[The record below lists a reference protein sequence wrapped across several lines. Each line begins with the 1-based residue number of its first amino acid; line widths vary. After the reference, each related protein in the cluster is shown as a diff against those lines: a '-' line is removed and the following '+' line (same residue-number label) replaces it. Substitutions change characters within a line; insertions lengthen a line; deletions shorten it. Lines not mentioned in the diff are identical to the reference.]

1 MRYVISTLFT
11 AVFLF
16 TVYSFGIKEK
26 LQPNQPVPAGNSSP
40 VSGIK
45 DADPVVVA
53 PVAAND
59 LEKPAPRA
67 QHFVDYAKTLVGVP
81 YAYGSVNPAVGFDC
95 SGFVNYVSNHFGIRV
110 PRSSVQF
117 TNLGKEVEQDKA
129 MPGDVILFTGTNPNE
144 RVVGHMG
151 IVTENLNTGL
161 KFIHSSSGQ
170 SNGVTISEMSD
181 YYKTRFVKII
191 RIFPFADNI
200 S

>member
-26 LQPNQPVPAGNSSP
+26 AQPKQAIPAATRSE
-40 VSGIK
+40 IK
-45 DADPVVVA
+45 KADPVVV
-53 PVAAND
+53 
-59 LEKPAPRA
+59 KPAAFDNKGRTAPDA
-67 QHFVDYAKTLVGVP
+67 QHFVDYAKSLIGTP
-81 YAYGSVNPAVGFDC
+81 YAYGSVNPSVGFDC
-95 SGFVNYVSNHFGIRV
+95 SGFVNYVSNHFGIKV

-117 TNLGKEVEQDKA
+117 TDLGKEVEQGDA
-129 MPGDVILFTGTNPNE
+129 LPGDIILFTGTNPTN

-151 IVTENLNTGL
+151 IVTENPTTGL
-161 KFIHSSSGQ
+161 MFIHSSSGKR
-170 SNGVTISEMSD
+170 NGVTISEMSD

-191 RIFPFADNI
+191 RIFPSGENL

>member
-11 AVFLF
+11 AVILF

-26 LQPNQPVPAGNSSP
+26 IQTKQAVPAVTSTISE
-40 VSGIK
+40 IK
-45 DADPVVVA
+45 KAGPVVVA
-53 PVAAND
+53 PVATND
-59 LEKPAPRA
+59 LEKTAPDAR
-67 QHFVDYAKTLVGVP
+67 HFVDYAKTLVGIP
-81 YAYGSVNPAVGFDC
+81 YVYGSVNPAVGFDC
-95 SGFVNYVSNHFGIRV
+95 SGFVNHVSNHFGIKV

-117 TNLGKEVEQDKA
+117 TNLGKEVEQGRA

-151 IVTENLNTGL
+151 IVTENATTGL
-161 KFIHSSSGQ
+161 KFIHSSSGR

>member
-1 MRYVISTLFT
+1 MRYVISTLFA

-26 LQPNQPVPAGNSSP
+26 VEPKPAVPGVILP
-40 VSGIK
+40 DIK
-45 DADPVVVA
+45 KTEPVVV
-53 PVAAND
+53 PQGVAND
-59 LEKPAPRA
+59 LKKTAPDA
-67 QHFVDYAKTLVGVP
+67 QHFVEFAKTLIGIP
-81 YAYGSVNPAVGFDC
+81 YVYGSVNPAVGFDC
-95 SGFVNYVSNHFGIRV
+95 SGFVNYVSNHFGVKV

-117 TNLGKEVEQDKA
+117 TNLGKEVEQEKA
-129 MPGDVILFTGTNPNE
+129 MPGDVILFTGTNPNN

-170 SNGVTISEMSD
+170 SNGVTISEMSE

-191 RIFPFADNI
+191 RIFPFDENI

>member
-16 TVYSFGIKEK
+16 TVYSFGTKEK
-26 LQPNQPVPAGNSSP
+26 IEPKQQVPTVTISE
-40 VSGIK
+40 IK
-45 DADPVVVA
+45 KADPVVIA
-53 PVAAND
+53 PVAINNPG
-59 LEKPAPRA
+59 KTAPDA
-67 QHFVDYAKTLVGVP
+67 QHFVDYAKTLIGTP
-81 YAYGSVNPAVGFDC
+81 YAYGSVNPSVGFDC
-95 SGFVNYVSNHFGIRV
+95 SGFVNYVSNHFGIKV

-117 TNLGKEVEQDKA
+117 TNLGKEVEQAKA

-151 IVTENLNTGL
+151 IVTENPTTGL
-161 KFIHSSSGQ
+161 KFIHSSSGR

-191 RIFPFADNI
+191 RIFPLSENI